1 MINFT
6 FAFKN
11 KKEVLKKRKNEAG
24 QSLVELLIAI
34 GLATLILPALL
45 TGLAAG
51 RGGRAQHEQRL
62 QATSELREVQ
72 EAVRSIAQRGWSN
85 VSANGI
91 YHPVVSNDKFVFS
104 PGLQTVDGFSVSV
117 VVSDTQRDANGA
129 IVSGGGTIDPSTKTV
144 VSTVSWDTPYIS
156 SINATSYYTR
166 YKNNII
172 SDTTLANFNIGAT
185 NSASTGI
192 AVTNTAG
199 GEVTLGA
206 GGGGGDWCDPSL
218 TLATLDLPK
227 SGVANAISAIEG
239 RVFVGTGDNAA
250 GVSFANV
257 TVSNTVPPIASVAG
271 TFDGYKTNAV
281 FGEGNFVY
289 LATDNNSKE
298 VEIINLATNPY
309 SESGYFNPP
318 FNQDGN
324 GVFVVGNVGYMTT
337 GNVLY
342 TFDLSS
348 KTGSRPQLDS
358 LVLTIFGT
366 ARKLW
371 VRGNYAYI
379 AVDGYAFKELSIV
392 DISNPSNI
400 HEVGYA
406 DVNSAGGK
414 EVFVNETGTRAYLAT
429 SADSAKKEFF
439 IIDVSNKNGSR
450 PTVGSYEANTMSP
463 KGVTVV
469 TGNRAILVG
478 NGGEEYQVIDI
489 ANEVNPTRCGGLQVN
504 SGINGVS
511 SVLQS
516 NGYAYSY
523 IITGD
528 AGSELKIILGGAGAG
543 SSYSPSGL
551 FESRTFDVGGESA
564 WNNFSVTSATP
575 QSTTLGFR
583 AALKDPLGNS
593 CSGVVFS
600 SSDFVGSD
608 GLASSYYLSS
618 GGKLLFNDDGAGYE
632 NPARCARYRA
642 YLDTSDSTQTPVI
655 YDVNFNYSP

>member
-1 MINFT
+1 MNFSKSN
-6 FAFKN
+6 FIIKFRSEK
-11 KKEVLKKRKNEAG
+11 G

-34 GLATLILPALL
+34 GLSTLILPALL
-45 TGLAAG
+45 AGLSAG

-62 QATSELREVQ
+62 EASAYLKETQ
-72 EAVRSIAQRGWSN
+72 EAIRSIADRNWTNISTNGTYHAVISN
-85 VSANGI
+85 GQ
-91 YHPVVSNDKFVFS
+91 YVFAAGEQS
-104 PGLQTVDGFSVSV
+104 IDGFLISAVIN
-117 VVSDTQRDANGA
+117 DTYRDENGA
-129 IVSGGGTIDPSTKTV
+129 IVLSGGLLDPSTKKI
-144 VSTVSWDTPYIS
+144 VSTVSWNTPYVSNVNNVSYLTRHKNIS
-156 SINATSYYTR
+156 SV
-166 YKNNII
+166 
-172 SDTTLANFNIGAT
+172 DTTVANFNRGAT
-185 NSASTGI
+185 NSATTGI
-192 AVTNTAG
+192 AVTNSTG
-199 GEVTLGA
+199 GEVTLGS
-206 GGGGGDWCDPSL
+206 GGGGGDWCTPSL
-218 TLATLDLPK
+218 TLSTLDLPK

-239 RVFVGTGDNAA
+239 RAFVGTGDNAA

-257 TVSNTVPPIASVAG
+257 SISITSPPVATITG

-281 FGEGNFVY
+281 FGEGNYAF

-298 VEIINLATNPY
+298 IEIINLTTNPY
-309 SESGYFNPP
+309 SESGYFNAP

-358 LVLTIFGT
+358 LIITVFGQ

-371 VRGNYAYI
+371 IRGNYAYI
-379 AVDGYAFKELSIV
+379 AVDGYALKELSIV
-392 DISNPSNI
+392 DISDPRNI

-439 IIDVSNKNGSR
+439 IIDTTNKNGSR
-450 PTVGSYEANTMSP
+450 PIVGSYEANGMDP
-463 KGVTVV
+463 RGVTVV

-489 ANEVNPTRCGGLQVN
+489 TNDVNPIKCGGLQVAT
-504 SGINGVS
+504 GINGVS

-528 AGSELKIILGGAGAG
+528 AASELKIILGGAGVESNY
-543 SSYSPSGL
+543 SSSGV
-551 FESRTFDVGGESA
+551 FESGTFDAGTEAVWNRLSVSSA
-564 WNNFSVTSATP
+564 VPQNTILKHKIAIKNGISGSCNSVLFNT
-575 QSTTLGFR
+575 
-583 AALKDPLGNS
+583 
-593 CSGVVFS
+593 
-600 SSDFVGSD
+600 SDFVGQD
-608 GLASSYYLSS
+608 GQAGSYFPAS
-618 GGKLLFNDDGAGYE
+618 GGIIPFNEVGNGYR
-632 NPARCARYRA
+632 NPGRCARYKA
-642 YLDTSDSTQTPVI
+642 YFDTTDSTQTPVI
-655 YDVNFNYSP
+655 YDVILNYSP